1 MGSKYCYYIIPMPL
15 LEVWNR
21 TLSFWQGNRGIV
33 RSQQISDNKVF
44 RILEIK
50 HKATATSWGEVYQM
64 KFGFNPK
71 NAMTYVTVRISLTW
85 GTGPQWLK
93 PKSLMGKWA
102 TMMGVPPMKL
112 AKSIDSKFSD
122 TLVELSN
129 LSPQHISSSKFC
141 PSCGFKTDSSDKFC
155 RECGN
160 NL

>member
-1 MGSKYCYYIIPMPL
+1 MGSKYCQYIIPMPL

-21 TLSFWQGNRGIV
+21 TLSFWQGNRGII

-44 RILEIK
+44 RTLEIK

-64 KFGFNPK
+64 KFGFSPK

-93 PKSLMGKWA
+93 PKSLMKKWA
-102 TMMGVPPMKL
+102 TMMGVPPRRFGGF
-112 AKSIDSKFSD
+112 IDNRFSD
-122 TLVELSN
+122 TLTKLRN

-141 PSCGFKTDSSDKFC
+141 PNCGFKTDSSDKFC